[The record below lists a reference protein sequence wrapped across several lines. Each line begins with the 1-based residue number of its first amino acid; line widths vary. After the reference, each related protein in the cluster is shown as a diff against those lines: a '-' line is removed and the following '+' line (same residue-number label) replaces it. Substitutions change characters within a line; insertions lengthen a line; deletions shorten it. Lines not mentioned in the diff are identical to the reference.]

1 MHFELFQGFEFVRNG
16 VGSGGVVGEGSS
28 VVKPKW
34 ITWDLVLGPPHLH
47 LIHLNALVQFR

>member
-47 LIHLNALVQFR
+47 LIHLNALLQFR